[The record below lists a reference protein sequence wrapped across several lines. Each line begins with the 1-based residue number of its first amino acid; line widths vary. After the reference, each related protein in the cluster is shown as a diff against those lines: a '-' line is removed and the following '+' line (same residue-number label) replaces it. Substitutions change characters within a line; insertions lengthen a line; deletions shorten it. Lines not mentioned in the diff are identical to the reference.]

1 MRIAAQSVII
11 LKNRSVFIIIWAKI
25 SKQPVR
31 LGNINC
37 FNGPRQLMPTW
48 VRAERKLKR

>member
-1 MRIAAQSVII
+1 MRIAAQSVKIW
-11 LKNRSVFIIIWAKI
+11 KNRSAFLISRAKV

-31 LGNINC
+31 LGNINR

-48 VRAERKLKR
+48 VWAERKLKR

>member
-1 MRIAAQSVII
+1 MRIAAQSVKM
-11 LKNRSVFIIIWAKI
+11 LKNRSVFLIRRANV

-31 LGNINC
+31 LGNINR

-48 VRAERKLKR
+48 VWAKRKLKR